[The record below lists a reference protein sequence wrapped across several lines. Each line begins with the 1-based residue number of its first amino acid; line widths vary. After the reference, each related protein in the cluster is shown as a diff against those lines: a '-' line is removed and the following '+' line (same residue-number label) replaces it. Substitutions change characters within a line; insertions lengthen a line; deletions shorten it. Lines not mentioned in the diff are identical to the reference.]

1 MFVSL
6 SEFCPAVQL
15 VCAAFKVQLVAQ
27 GDAASVL
34 FLPGSPSISGA
45 TFRTLAG
52 FLTGSADRDALFR
65 VIRIDGS
72 QSRLRSPRRPEHGRQ
87 KWTCPHY
94 ANSRLPSG
102 AFTTRTSSEVKVS
115 LNNFSKNV
123 TGSQR
128 GVPTPTRIL
137 SGDVMAS
144 TAHIAVGQRDC

>member
-6 SEFCPAVQL
+6 SEFCPAVRL

-27 GDAASVL
+27 GDAASVP

-52 FLTGSADRDALFR
+52 SLTGSADRDALFHF
-65 VIRIDGS
+65 IPIDGS
-72 QSRLRSPRRPEHGRQ
+72 QSRLRPPRRPQHGRQ

-94 ANSRLPSG
+94 ANSRLPAG
-102 AFTTRTSSEVKVS
+102 ACATRTSSEVKVS

-123 TGSQR
+123 TGSGR
-128 GVPTPTRIL
+128 GAPTPTRIL
-137 SGDVMAS
+137 SGDVTAS
-144 TAHIAVGQRDC
+144 AAHIAMGRRDC